1 MNDGVIKEE
10 VIEEICNFTFKN
22 GEYVVVKQEE
32 IKRKPENLL
41 EQEIKKEPIDFFEDV
56 ERKLKENDFKIEH
69 VFEEITE
76 RMCNICQK
84 RMPRS
89 LLKLIKSEEDKT
101 VIFEN
106 FNAEGVLETR
116 MFYVCLSHIQTIIDD
131 NDGKFKRA
139 RNRFER
145 LMRSFI
151 TKNKANMKERKLR
164 RRNCHVCH
172 MSRNHSEFYVISSK
186 NIRMVIMIGC
196 ILRGTHSVEQA
207 KSYTANNAKFTC
219 YSHCKQSIDIIFEHL
234 GVKKIEE
241 FPKYAKFAT
250 GDLVD
255 NLKKIDPNFT
265 VDQFISAFNA
275 LFLKNQKFESSL

>member
-151 TKNKANMKERKLR
+151 TKNKANMQVERKNR
-164 RRNCHVCH
+164 
-172 MSRNHSEFYVISSK
+172 
-186 NIRMVIMIGC
+186 
-196 ILRGTHSVEQA
+196 
-207 KSYTANNAKFTC
+207 
-219 YSHCKQSIDIIFEHL
+219 
-234 GVKKIEE
+234 
-241 FPKYAKFAT
+241 
-250 GDLVD
+250 
-255 NLKKIDPNFT
+255 
-265 VDQFISAFNA
+265 
-275 LFLKNQKFESSL
+275 